1 MMLKLDNR
9 TVFDD
14 GTVICNVDAAVE
26 LLYSGKSLSQAIFQP
41 DEEIQLYNVSN
52 EIMDCNLDP
61 LLISNEQCFNDYQWY
76 RHWNTLEPWSSMS
89 VLDYCIEKCA
99 TDDERIRVCEE
110 YKLFDERDMIPVLKH
125 LIWMVQNFRER
136 GIFWGVGRG
145 SSVSSYILY
154 LIGINRINPMQFDLD
169 IKEFLK

>member
-1 MMLKLDNR
+1 MLKLDNR
-9 TVFDD
+9 TIFDD
-14 GTVICNVDAAVE
+14 GTVLCNVDAAVE

-41 DEEIQLYNVSN
+41 NEDIQLYNTSN

-61 LLISNEQCFNDYQWY
+61 LLMADKPCFDNVQWY
-76 RHWNTLEPWSSMS
+76 ECWNTPEPWASIS
-89 VLDYCIEKCA
+89 VLDYCIDRC
-99 TDDERIRVCEE
+99 TDDEQRIRVCEE
-110 YKLFDERDMIPVLKH
+110 YKLFEEREMIPVLRH
-125 LIWMVQNFRER
+125 LIWMVQNMRER

-154 LIGINRINPMQFDLD
+154 IIGINRINPMQFDLD

>member
-1 MMLKLDNR
+1 MLKLDNR
-9 TVFDD
+9 QIFDD
-14 GTVICNVDAAVE
+14 GTVLCTVDAAVE

-41 DEEIQLYNVSN
+41 DDEIERYNSSN
-52 EIMDCNLDP
+52 ELMDSNLDP
-61 LLISNEQCFNDYQWY
+61 LLISDKPCFDNVQWY
-76 RHWNTLEPWSSMS
+76 NQWSTPEPWSSMS
-89 VLDYCIEKCA
+89 VLDFCIDRC
-99 TDDERIRVCEE
+99 TDDDQQIRVCEE
-110 YKLFDERDMIPVLKH
+110 YKLFEERQMIPVLRH
-125 LIWMVQNFRER
+125 LIWMTENMRKR